1 MSNDFICCV
10 CEEEPKLACRCND
23 TTRLFCAL
31 HFASHLENQTIPH
44 TPLTLTQYKSTS
56 SLAHSKA
63 FNKLEKVSIKLSEYQ
78 SQISTQ
84 LLNISNLEESVH
96 HAIRQI
102 FSQESERYSQ
112 VLSEIKAR
120 KNFIESCQHSY
131 SSDADLLL
139 GKYKSSKLPG
149 LLPSYV
155 PIKPLNLYSIISQLL
170 KAFNL
175 NQDELLS
182 HFNQSSNVLQAEEY
196 KEQLVA
202 KEVEITQLRQEI
214 DTVLRLTTESNLPSN
229 ILPPPSLKT
238 FEEYKETAVLTGHTD
253 RIFTLAITPD
263 GLYAA
268 SGSSD
273 NTIKIWN
280 LRSEQLEA
288 TLQGHTLP
296 LICLRTVPN
305 STILISSSH
314 DRTIRI
320 WDMATHTNLG
330 VLRGHEDSVS
340 ALAVSRD
347 GSMIVSGGYD
357 GMIRIWNLRDRSIIN
372 SIRLRDCFLC
382 LEISVDSKYIFAGF
396 NSKTCLM
403 FKLDTLQVCGRF
415 IGSRGYSCISAMN
428 NGKYIV
434 TVGDSAVRI
443 WNIEDQSELA
453 QLIGHTSW
461 IESICIS
468 SDDRYII
475 SASNDR
481 TIKVWS
487 LQDRALLATLTG
499 HTERVCDVKI
509 SRDGKCLVSCSED
522 RSVRIWRRSISS

>member
-1 MSNDFICCV
+1 MSNDFICCL
-10 CEEEPKLACRCND
+10 CEEEPKLVCRCND

-31 HFASHLENQTIPH
+31 HFASHLEDQTIPH
-44 TPLTLTQYKSTS
+44 TPLTLSQYKSTS
-56 SLAHSKA
+56 NLAFSKA

-84 LLNISNLEESVH
+84 LLNISNLQESVH

-120 KNFIESCQHSY
+120 KNFIESCQQSD

-155 PIKPLNLYSIISQLL
+155 AIKPLNLYTILSQLL
-170 KAFNL
+170 QAFNL

-182 HFNQSSNVLQAEEY
+182 HFKQSSNLLQEEY

-229 ILPPPSLKT
+229 TIPPSIKT
-238 FEEYKETAVLTGHTD
+238 YEQYKEAAILTCHTD

-280 LRSEQLEA
+280 LRSNQLEA
-288 TLQGHTLP
+288 TLQGHTRP

-305 STILISSSH
+305 STILLSSSH

-320 WDMATHTNLG
+320 WDILTHTNLG

-347 GSMIVSGGYD
+347 GSIIVSGGYD
-357 GMIRIWNLRDRSIIN
+357 GMLRIWNLRDRSIIN
-372 SIRLRDCFLC
+372 SARLRDIFLC
-382 LEISVDSKYIFAGF
+382 IEISVDSKYIFAGF

-403 FKLDTLQVCGRF
+403 FNFDTLQVCGRF
-415 IGSRGYSCISAMN
+415 IGSRGYSCILAMN
-428 NGKYIV
+428 NGKHIV

-453 QLIGHTSW
+453 QLVGHTSW

-475 SASNDR
+475 SASNDQS
-481 TIKVWS
+481 IKVWS
-487 LQDRALLATLTG
+487 FQDRAHLATLTG
-499 HTERVCDVKI
+499 HTGRVCDVKI
-509 SRDGKCLVSCSED
+509 SKDSKCLVSCSED
-522 RSVRIWRRSISS
+522 RSVRIWRSGVSS